1 MPTQEQ
7 KDKVKHHK
15 GQVRHIQETIAGN
28 PTIDARTLMLLHWLS
43 YSTHRRL
50 MSADNLYKEAINQA
64 YSEEWRKLILK
75 RIERRNKRST
85 CCVEEVPAPE
95 IETEEYYITTDKDES
110 IESVR
115 KLYSEKY
122 MMQQIEQKEKEMIR
136 VGNIA
141 CIFFFFVGMVLTAV
155 VVSLLP

>member
-1 MPTQEQ
+1 M
-7 KDKVKHHK
+7 
-15 GQVRHIQETIAGN
+15 
-28 PTIDARTLMLLHWLS
+28 
-43 YSTHRRL
+43 
-50 MSADNLYKEAINQA
+50 
-64 YSEEWRKLILK
+64 
-75 RIERRNKRST
+75 
-85 CCVEEVPAPE
+85 EEVPAPE